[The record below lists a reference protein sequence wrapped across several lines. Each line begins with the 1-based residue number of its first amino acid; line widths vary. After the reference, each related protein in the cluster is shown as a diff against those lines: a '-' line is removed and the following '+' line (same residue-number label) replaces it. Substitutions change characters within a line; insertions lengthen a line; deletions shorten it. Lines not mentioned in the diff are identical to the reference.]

1 MIWALGCKVCIQDL
15 ARSLCCVLGQ
25 EHCVSP
31 HPQEYKWVM
40 GIGKLSGK
48 LGKML
53 EERGGG
59 GFHATETGMSFTS
72 LLAQEHPLPCPIIK
86 SIL

>member
-1 MIWALGCKVCIQDL
+1 MLCSWARTLYC
-15 ARSLCCVLGQ
+15 A
-25 EHCVSP
+25 SP

-72 LLAQEHPLPCPIIK
+72 LLAQEHPLPCSIIK

>member
-1 MIWALGCKVCIQDL
+1 MLCSWARTLYC
-15 ARSLCCVLGQ
+15 A
-25 EHCVSP
+25 SP

-59 GFHATETGMSFTS
+59 GISCNRNWDELYQFTSSGASFTLS
-72 LLAQEHPLPCPIIK
+72 NNQKYTLNLAKFHTTLD
-86 SIL
+86 

>member
-1 MIWALGCKVCIQDL
+1 MGNGYWKTVRETGQN
-15 ARSLCCVLGQ
+15 ARG
-25 EHCVSP
+25 E
-31 HPQEYKWVM
+31 
-40 GIGKLSGK
+40 
-48 LGKML
+48 
-53 EERGGG
+53 GGG

>member
-1 MIWALGCKVCIQDL
+1 MLCSWARTLYC
-15 ARSLCCVLGQ
+15 A
-25 EHCVSP
+25 SP

-59 GFHATETGMSFTS
+59 GFHATETWMSFTS

>member
-1 MIWALGCKVCIQDL
+1 MLCSWARTLYC
-15 ARSLCCVLGQ
+15 A
-25 EHCVSP
+25 SP

-86 SIL
+86 SILLNLAKFHATLD

>member
-1 MIWALGCKVCIQDL
+1 MLCSWARTLYC
-15 ARSLCCVLGQ
+15 A
-25 EHCVSP
+25 SP

-40 GIGKLSGK
+40 GIGKLSGN

>member
-1 MIWALGCKVCIQDL
+1 MLCSWARTLYC
-15 ARSLCCVLGQ
+15 A
-25 EHCVSP
+25 SP

-53 EERGGG
+53 EERGG

>member
-1 MIWALGCKVCIQDL
+1 MLCSWARTLYC
-15 ARSLCCVLGQ
+15 A
-25 EHCVSP
+25 SP

-40 GIGKLSGK
+40 GIGKL
-48 LGKML
+48 GKML

-59 GFHATETGMSFTS
+59 GKFHATETGMSFTS

>member
-1 MIWALGCKVCIQDL
+1 MLCSWA
-15 ARSLCCVLGQ
+15 RTLCL
-25 EHCVSP
+25 SS
-31 HPQEYKWVM
+31 PQEYKWVM

-59 GFHATETGMSFTS
+59 ISCNRNWDELYQFTSSGASFTLS
-72 LLAQEHPLPCPIIK
+72 NNQKYTLNLAKFHTTLD
-86 SIL
+86 